1 MSKTE
6 LWLKTPLMNAAGSLG
21 YVPDPHGPTD
31 LSGLGAFI
39 TNPISLS
46 RRTPAHGPR
55 YLSFPGG
62 FLLHTGYPNPGFAS
76 AVRRY
81 AGGWRRSPLPVL
93 VHLLAQK
100 AGEVAEMVRKLE
112 GLEGV
117 AGFEV
122 GLPPEAGVELAQEF
136 ARAAAG
142 ELPVLLRI
150 PLDRAAGLAG
160 GLAQLRLA
168 AVSLAPPRGALP
180 TPDGGDIQGR
190 LYGPALYPQALAA
203 VQALAGAAVPVIG
216 AGGVYTHAQA
226 QAMLKAGA
234 VAVQLDAV
242 LWRGGWQG

>member
-1 MSKTE
+1 MSKSE

-39 TNPISLS
+39 TNPISLM

-62 FLLHTGYPNPGFAS
+62 FLLHTGYPNPGIAS

-112 GLEGV
+112 GLDGV

-142 ELPVLLRI
+142 ELPVVLRI
-150 PLDRAAGLAG
+150 PIDRAAGLAE
-160 GLAQLRLA
+160 GLAQMHLA

-180 TPDGGDIQGR
+180 IPDGGNLQGR

-203 VQALAGAAVPVIG
+203 VQALAGAGVPVIG